1 MRTGDV
7 IDGRFL
13 ILQPVGSGGMGT
25 VFKAVDR
32 STGQD
37 VAVKV
42 LRDADQ
48 SHAHRFERE
57 AQLLAELRHPGI
69 VRYVAHGRTPAPSR
83 TWSWSGSRARTS
95 RPASPGR
102 G

>member
-1 MRTGDV
+1 
-7 IDGRFL
+7 
-13 ILQPVGSGGMGT
+13 MGT
-25 VFKAVDR
+25 VYKAVDR

-48 SHAHRFERE
+48 AHAHRFERE

-69 VRYVAHGRTPAPSR
+69 VRYIAHGRTPALEAFLVMEWLEGEDLSHRLAGKGLTPPDALKLV
-83 TWSWSGSRARTS
+83 SRA
-95 RPASPGR
+95 AEALA
-102 G
+102 